1 MNSIMPNNE
10 QNRKLI
16 VQHIEYFL
24 REITPSGNY
33 EVSVSSIKNG
43 VASITITTADP
54 FLAELLLAIEEEEIE

>member
-1 MNSIMPNNE
+1 MLSNE

-16 VQHIEYFL
+16 AQHIEHFL
-24 REITPSGNY
+24 RKITPSGNY

-43 VASITITTADP
+43 VVSITITTTDP